1 LSGTHDSGED
11 SRAESEFVG
20 NGRSDSATRISTWL
34 DVRSSR
40 EGLDMDAKELFLV
53 ICSRISMPSIG
64 VLWENDPPALTSR
77 READSVS
84 SPKKKC

>member
-1 LSGTHDSGED
+1 MSGTHDSGED

-53 ICSRISMPSIG
+53 IRSRISMRIG